1 MEFYTLA
8 ALKEQAQGNS
18 LLQWGVTAVLLATML
33 VLAWQFSRHRFDT
46 KYRDIGIIL
55 FLCVLFL
62 IGNKVDDYPQ
72 AIDSLDASSH
82 MVGFVQK
89 VSEKEGFDPSG
100 ISVNAKRLYSGM
112 LLKYEDQMYTVQ
124 FDKNFSAY
132 QLQPVKYLPDDV
144 KIVDKKE
151 TH

>member
-8 ALKEQAQGNS
+8 ALEEQAHGNS
-18 LLQWGVTAVLLATML
+18 LLQWGTTAVLLFAML

-46 KYRDIGIIL
+46 KYRELGIIL

-62 IGNKVDDYPQ
+62 IGSKLDDYTQ

-89 VSEKEGFDPSG
+89 VSEKEGFDPDSVL
-100 ISVNAKRLYSGM
+100 VNARRLRPGM
-112 LLKYEDQMYTVQ
+112 LMKYGDTMYEVQ
-124 FDKNFSAY
+124 FDKDFAAY
-132 QLQPVKYLPDDV
+132 QLLPVKFLPDDV
-144 KIVDKKE
+144 KVVDKKE
-151 TH
+151 AR

>member
-8 ALKEQAQGNS
+8 ALEEQAYGNS
-18 LLQWGVTAVLLATML
+18 LLQWGATAVLLFAML

-46 KYRDIGIIL
+46 KYRELGIIL

-62 IGNKVDDYPQ
+62 IGSKLDDYTQ

-89 VSEKEGFDPSG
+89 VSEKEGFDPDSVL
-100 ISVNAKRLYSGM
+100 VNARRLRPGM
-112 LLKYEDQMYTVQ
+112 LMKYRDTMYEVQ
-124 FDKNFSAY
+124 FDKDFAAY
-132 QLQPVKYLPDDV
+132 RLLPVKFLPDDV
-144 KIVDKKE
+144 KVVDKKE
-151 TH
+151 AR